1 MTCFL
6 QFCLEG
12 IVDENMF
19 GRDHRPRAAHKGV
32 FADLDGGVVV
42 QGDALELIYVAPW
55 TQFYNLG
62 DRKDIPISYSNN
74 ITMRNIDLDCT
85 TFFNVKKS
93 DQYRLSDFCFEDLNI
108 RAKKGQFDKDIV
120 DRFVVK
126 NVKVNSQEV
135 R

>member
-1 MTCFL
+1 MHC
-6 QFCLEG
+6 
-12 IVDENMF
+12 
-19 GRDHRPRAAHKGV
+19 
-32 FADLDGGVVV
+32 
-42 QGDALELIYVAPW
+42 
-55 TQFYNLG
+55 
-62 DRKDIPISYSNN
+62 ISQLVKLYRNAYFT
-74 ITMRNIDLDCT
+74 TMRNIDLDCT

-93 DQYRLSDFCFEDLNI
+93 DQYRLSDFCFEDLDI